1 MRVQPDCLEKKY
13 QSGRPVYSVRQ
24 KKLLS
29 TCLQLVEFCN
39 LGNGFANPPRLFYSP
54 KPITMAVR
62 YILVERG
69 NPQDKAAPKKFY
81 AQAVS
86 TGDTTL
92 RTIKKDISDR
102 STVNSADVMA
112 VLDTLVQMLIHELS
126 QGKIVR
132 FGDFGSFQLTL
143 SSEGAESEDK
153 FSSSMIRDSK
163 ITFRPGSDLRDM
175 IATLKYEKG

>member
-1 MRVQPDCLEKKY
+1 
-13 QSGRPVYSVRQ
+13 
-24 KKLLS
+24 
-29 TCLQLVEFCN
+29 
-39 LGNGFANPPRLFYSP
+39 
-54 KPITMAVR
+54 MAVR

-92 RTIKKDISDR
+92 KIIKKDISDR
-102 STVNSADVMA
+102 STVNSADVVA
-112 VLDTLVQMLIHELS
+112 VIDTFVQMLIHELS

-153 FSSSMIRDSK
+153 FSSSMIRDAK

-175 IATLKYEKG
+175 IATLKFEKG

>member
-1 MRVQPDCLEKKY
+1 
-13 QSGRPVYSVRQ
+13 
-24 KKLLS
+24 
-29 TCLQLVEFCN
+29 
-39 LGNGFANPPRLFYSP
+39 
-54 KPITMAVR
+54 MAVR

-92 RTIKKDISDR
+92 KVIKKDISER
-102 STVNSADVMA
+102 STVNSADVVA
-112 VLDTLVQMLIHELS
+112 VIDTLVQVLVHELS

-132 FGDFGSFQLTL
+132 FGDFGSFQLTI
-143 SSEGAESEDK
+143 SSDGAESEDK
-153 FSSSMIRDSK
+153 FNSSMVRDAK

-175 IATLKYEKG
+175 IATLKFEKG